1 MALAILEPEAF
12 ESGGVRL
19 KIDTGTNRYYRLKI
33 GKSVEQKY
41 GLDWVD
47 EVFFSTPIRT
57 NEHGG
62 SLLDSSTDVVIPVQQ
77 LKNENSYAYVQLFS
91 FKDANGKGPTLSK
104 VRKLPS
110 GLGGANLDL
119 APSLSVAK
127 SKSMTTATSFRNPR
141 VAIPCETYA
150 NRYAQATSIEDLLS
164 GILKV
169 AGPIVLNLLSGNQK
183 DGQQKTPSGGN
194 SDGKG
199 VGDIL
204 GFLLKTLL
212 GGLQGANG
220 QAVSHGQS
228 LNGNSWNRNSSGN
241 RFMGTKTPEFS
252 RPFVFGIDDALLGAV
267 IGQVVQIL
275 PQLANAAVQQR
286 IQLRQANNKLTED
299 VLSEANRRMLLEQ
312 LLQARR
318 QPQSG
323 AQPGDAADMDQ
334 LIQLL
339 QQQAPAAPGSP
350 ATPAAPA
357 AAKSL
362 SLDAG
367 PPAQMSRAVIS
378 FTTANALPWN
388 GTQKTLFTKSAGIQ
402 LKVRLTTGDSAPKS
416 PLSKAIFRFVFK
428 DGADESVRFEKTF
441 KQKNIL
447 PNNDLPFAFSQAD
460 LAGLPVNRNL
470 SVLAEMRW
478 PSSDRSTQY
487 KALGSTEIV
496 LVNKYFLKE
505 QGAAVSPEREL
516 TDMKQFRPFWNKV
529 WESPSLD
536 AAANPDGD
544 EKKYLWE
551 LDVNTK
557 YSVLLSAEHPA
568 NGLMETKM
576 LRAAT
581 AADDLS
587 AKTAGRMK
595 AGIEL
600 SIAELNKLIPLWE
613 GQSLLDPDK
622 LEALRTEVV
631 AQNAAGEFIYPLKMK
646 GKASERGMVWVVPVF
661 KLFDFTLSAG
671 QKADETGQVVA
682 ASDEKVSFPLPVA
695 ARILGLK
702 SDK

>member
-110 GLGGANLDL
+110 GLGQANLDL

-127 SKSMTTATSFRNPR
+127 SMNTATPFRNPR

-150 NRYAQATSIEDLLS
+150 NRYAQAASIEDLLS

-169 AGPIVLNLLSGNQK
+169 AGPIVLNLLNGNQKDGQQK

-212 GGLQGANG
+212 GGLQGGNG
-220 QAVSHGQS
+220 QVVSQS
-228 LNGNSWNRNSSGN
+228 QSWNGNSSGN
-241 RFMGTKTPEFS
+241 RFMGTKSPEFS
-252 RPFVFGIDDALLGAV
+252 RPFIFGIDDALLGAV
-267 IGQVVQIL
+267 IGQFVQIL

-286 IQLRQANNKLTED
+286 IQLRQANNKLTTD

-312 LLQARR
+312 LLQAQR
-318 QPQSG
+318 QPQPG
-323 AQPGDAADMDQ
+323 AQPVDPAALAQ
-334 LIQLL
+334 LVQLL
-339 QQQAPAAPGSP
+339 QQAPAASGSP
-350 ATPAAPA
+350 APPPAD

-378 FTTANALPWN
+378 FGAANALPWN
-388 GTQKTLFTKSAGIQ
+388 GTQKFLFTKSAGIQ
-402 LKVRLTTGDSAPKS
+402 MQVRLTVGDAGPKT

-428 DGADESVRFEKTF
+428 DETDESVRFEKTF

-447 PNNDLPFAFSQAD
+447 PNNDLSFAFSQAD

-478 PSSDRSTQY
+478 PSSDRSTEY

-505 QGAAVSPEREL
+505 QGAAVAPEREL

-544 EKKYLWE
+544 NKKYLWE
-551 LDVNTK
+551 VDVNAK
-557 YSVLLSAEHPA
+557 YSVLLSAEHPS

-576 LRAAT
+576 LRAGT
-581 AADDLS
+581 EADDLS

-600 SIAELNKLIPLWE
+600 SIAELNKLIPLWD
-613 GQSLLDPDK
+613 GQSLLDLDR

-646 GKASERGMVWVVPVF
+646 GKASERGMVWIIPVF
-661 KLFDFTLSAG
+661 RLFEFTLSSV
-671 QKADETGQVVA
+671 QKADDTGQIVST
-682 ASDEKVSFPLPVA
+682 SDEKARFPLPVA
-695 ARILGLK
+695 ARILGMK
-702 SDK
+702 SAQ